1 MNICEL
7 FLSVEGE
14 GKRTGIPAVFVRK
27 SLCNMRPYCSYC
39 DTAYSFKENPDNE
52 TSVPALMTKLYEVA
66 GGVKT
71 GCKRVTFTG
80 GEPLYF
86 KDEKDKIETED
97 LLNTLTYNGF
107 EVNVETNGSID
118 LEPWA
123 DIVRRHGFFTMDWK
137 SISSGASKNMKV
149 SNLNVLDEEDVLKFV
164 VGTQEDLDQMKS
176 VLNLYDIKSQVYVSP
191 VFGKINPQDIVSYVL
206 ENRLYDVK
214 VQLQLHKYIW
224 DKDKRGV

>member
-1 MNICEL
+1 MNICEM
-7 FLSVEGE
+7 FLSIEGE

-39 DTAYSFKENPDNE
+39 DTAYSFKEDPDNE

-66 GGVKT
+66 GGVKK

-80 GEPLYF
+80 GEPLYC
-86 KDEKDKIETED
+86 KNEKDKIETED

-137 SISSGASKNMKV
+137 SISSGAEKNMLA
-149 SNLNVLDEEDVLKFV
+149 SNLSVLDENDVLKFV
-164 VGTQEDLDQMKS
+164 VGTQQDLHQMKTIVS
-176 VLNLYDIKSQVYVSP
+176 NYRPSAQVYVSP
-191 VFGKINPQDIVSYVL
+191 VFGKIEAKDIVTYVL
-206 ENRLYDVK
+206 NNRLYNVK

-224 DKDKRGV
+224 PSELRGV